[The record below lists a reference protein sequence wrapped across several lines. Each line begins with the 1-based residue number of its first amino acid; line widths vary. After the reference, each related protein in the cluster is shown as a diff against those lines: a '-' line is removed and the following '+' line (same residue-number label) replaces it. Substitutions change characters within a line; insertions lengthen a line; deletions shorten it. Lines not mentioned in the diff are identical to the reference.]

1 MVSTRRPFNNITLA
15 VANDNAIYTAGA
27 AANDNDAKLPTS
39 AKENAAPKHT
49 AKHTAKSRQPLTDR
63 TSCLSSVPP
72 LISQSP
78 SQSTAIVS
86 FNDIAPCIEQ
96 SEEGEVIR
104 GTVKRLKVG
113 PTSSASVPTRAR
125 GYLDLS
131 RDESAH
137 KQRAKVLFNHLTE
150 TLAISPRKASGIIIL
165 KLEKTCGPKG
175 HSIAMSIYHD
185 WILASI
191 TASEDGEIWE
201 PPNVKRLKV
210 GPARSSDVPTQAR
223 GYQNLASAT
232 SVLSPKALAV
242 TESEAEIDPEKDE
255 KIKEMIEKM
264 DAKRNRILEA
274 GVSSSCCSTSALCS
288 VFIS

>member
-1 MVSTRRPFNNITLA
+1 MSRLEYQGSRPGPIVSIQQ
-15 VANDNAIYTAGA
+15 NAKKR
-27 AANDNDAKLPTS
+27 NRELRDNDGSSLVCCFPL
-39 AKENAAPKHT
+39 ED
-49 AKHTAKSRQPLTDR
+49 HTAKSRQPLTDR

-137 KQRAKVLFNHLTE
+137 KQRAKVLSNHLTE
-150 TLAISPRKASGIIIL
+150 TLAISPRKAN
-165 KLEKTCGPKG
+165 EYFT
-175 HSIAMSIYHD
+175 
-185 WILASI
+185 
-191 TASEDGEIWE
+191 
-201 PPNVKRLKV
+201 
-210 GPARSSDVPTQAR
+210 
-223 GYQNLASAT
+223 
-232 SVLSPKALAV
+232 
-242 TESEAEIDPEKDE
+242 
-255 KIKEMIEKM
+255 
-264 DAKRNRILEA
+264 
-274 GVSSSCCSTSALCS
+274 
-288 VFIS
+288 

>member
-1 MVSTRRPFNNITLA
+1 MVSTRRPFNNITVA

-39 AKENAAPKHT
+39 AKENAAP
-49 AKHTAKSRQPLTDR
+49 KHTAKSRQPLTDR

-137 KQRAKVLFNHLTE
+137 KQRAKVLSNHLTE
-150 TLAISPRKASGIIIL
+150 TLAISPRKAN
-165 KLEKTCGPKG
+165 EYFT
-175 HSIAMSIYHD
+175 
-185 WILASI
+185 
-191 TASEDGEIWE
+191 
-201 PPNVKRLKV
+201 
-210 GPARSSDVPTQAR
+210 
-223 GYQNLASAT
+223 
-232 SVLSPKALAV
+232 
-242 TESEAEIDPEKDE
+242 
-255 KIKEMIEKM
+255 
-264 DAKRNRILEA
+264 
-274 GVSSSCCSTSALCS
+274 
-288 VFIS
+288 